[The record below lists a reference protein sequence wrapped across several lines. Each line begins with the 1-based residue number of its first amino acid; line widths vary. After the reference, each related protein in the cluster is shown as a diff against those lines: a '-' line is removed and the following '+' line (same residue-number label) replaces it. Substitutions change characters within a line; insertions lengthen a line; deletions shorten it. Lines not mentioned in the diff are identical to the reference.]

1 MPFPGKKASL
11 LLFLGDLVAF
21 AVALWLTLVLR
32 YWSLPIAD
40 LFFSHLRAF
49 WLIFIIWSGVFFIF
63 DLYRQQTLVFTKAL
77 PAIILRAQILN
88 SIIAI
93 AFFYLS
99 PYVNQLGFTPKTNLL
114 IDLVISFLLVW
125 YWRRYLSLWVY
136 RARPVPIM
144 FVCEG
149 PEVEELKGEIGA
161 TPQSNLRVVT
171 SRPAL
176 IVFNKYEVPSVEQVA
191 NFYNLLFVG
200 VRFISVQDLYERIFE
215 RVPLSLINERWFL
228 EHISHQPTRVY
239 DFLKRLMDLFLAFIL
254 GLLSLVFY
262 PLVYVAIKLEDNGP
276 IFFTEQRIGRN
287 NRLIR
292 ILKFRSMSTEVDL
305 AERQVTRVGNWLRR
319 SRIDELPQLWS
330 VFQGEQ
336 SLIGP
341 RPERPDYVDLY
352 REQIPYYDARHLIAP
367 GLSGWAQLYHE
378 NHPHFRPVLEA
389 TREKLSYDLYYIKNR
404 SLWLDLK
411 IGLKTIKALIARTGI

>member
-11 LLFLGDLVAF
+11 LLFLGDLAAF
-21 AVALWLTLVLR
+21 VVSLWLMLVLR
-32 YWSLPIAD
+32 YWSLPSHE
-40 LFFSHLRAF
+40 LFFRHLQAF
-49 WLIFIIWSGVFFIF
+49 WFIFLIWLVVFFIF
-63 DLYRQQTLVFTKAL
+63 DLYRQQTLVFTKTL

-99 PYVNQLGFTPKTNLL
+99 PYDNQVGLNPKTNLF
-114 IDLVISFLLVW
+114 INLVVSFLLFW
-125 YWRRYLSLWVY
+125 SWRRYLSLWVY
-136 RARPVPIM
+136 HARPVPIM

-149 PEVEELKGEIGA
+149 SEVDDLKREINDN
-161 TPQSNLRVVT
+161 PQANLRVVT

-176 IVFNKYEVPSVEQVA
+176 IVFNKYQVPSSEQVA

-228 EHISHQPTRVY
+228 ELISHQPIRIY
-239 DFLKRLMDLFLAFIL
+239 DFLKRSMDMILALVL
-254 GLLSLVFY
+254 GVVSLLFY
-262 PLVYVAIKLEDNGP
+262 PLVYIAIKLEDNGP
-276 IFFTEQRIGRN
+276 IFFIEQRIGRN
-287 NRLIR
+287 NRSIK
-292 ILKFRSMSTEVDL
+292 IFKFRSMSTEADL
-305 AERQVTRVGNWLRR
+305 AERHITRVGNLLRR

-330 VFQGEQ
+330 VFQGDQ

-341 RPERPDYVDLY
+341 RPERPDYVELY

-378 NHPHFRPVLEA
+378 NHPHFRPALEA

-411 IGLKTIKALIARTGI
+411 IALKTLKALLARTGI